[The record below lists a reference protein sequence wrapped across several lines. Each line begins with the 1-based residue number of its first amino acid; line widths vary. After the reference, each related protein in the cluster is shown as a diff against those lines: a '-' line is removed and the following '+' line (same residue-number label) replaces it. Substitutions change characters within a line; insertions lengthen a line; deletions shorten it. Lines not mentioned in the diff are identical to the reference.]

1 MSYCYNYDQIG
12 FLVLSSLFWV
22 LPELCE
28 HWDFLLFSCV
38 LSFYNRLVMRM
49 HTDDTRA
56 LGFPAWPQHVLQD
69 LVGQAASPDLC
80 TWGPFEAKA

>member
-12 FLVLSSLFWV
+12 FLVLSSLFGV

-28 HWDFLLFSCV
+28 HWDFLLFVYIASITG
-38 LSFYNRLVMRM
+38 LVMRM
-49 HTDDTRA
+49 HTTDDTRA